1 MDRDRVEREMTRA
14 RACASGPTNR
24 QQASDAMCSQ
34 APLPAVSGS
43 LGGPKERFG
52 VLFLDDIHMAPVAE
66 SENVWSLLR
75 QLISERFVFPL
86 VPSAGLRRFPW
97 APIRHMAY
105 VVTKTLRP
113 FQPRALTM
121 GDSCVPAGSDAVNS
135 AVGAEEAW
143 SDLEV
148 GRAIR
153 SRSLTSFV
161 HLTMLP
167 PTRSETLAIL
177 SRGLR
182 THFSETCARPDILKL
197 MDSICS
203 ATVMVLEA
211 LGGVLRSSRPACA
224 YAQMDLRK
232 VVKIARAMCRVRGDQ
247 LRSKREA
254 IVLFLHETRQS
265 VCDTLMRP
273 DDRLTCQKHIARVC
287 AKVFSKEQDRKNK
300 RALMILEVNFLTDLQ
315 NCEYAYL
322 TPAQA
327 EKLPRQ
333 VDQKDDLTFD
343 ASLLKRSCEI
353 DSFRTISCGIGDG
366 ASAAAERAEDQSAT
380 TIRVSDGAMQDT
392 SLAKSARQGDQY
404 AMIKGSDG
412 LWLVELYHR
421 IPFAGTASMM
431 KLKSLREEEQLL
443 VLNLVRHLWN
453 PPSDYDDEHGVQVL
467 RDHAIPPISPTATG
481 QLRATAVESEA
492 AFEHIHPKDA
502 LVMVEKQRG
511 SSIEALKIAASSLKL
526 NFLCMDEM
534 IGESDRQKLA
544 SLPWDS
550 DGMKVVSRD
559 VLVAICSNIARHCG
573 VENSNL
579 VLVCPQQVALPDLI
593 VPLMHIMLTGHV
605 LDHLVAS
612 QKAQTMAE
620 IQKELE
626 HCEDNFEAKKPLM
639 DLPMRARMLLSRR
652 MAKNFQLVLI
662 LQSECFMHRD
672 WTRVYDSPSLAASG
686 CAVLSLQAA
695 TESLFKDCNFL
706 YAAHESWSI
715 TANVAIAPAS
725 RDSNASGKQSLR
737 DFASKAVVRS
747 FEACGLRQ
755 DSSEPRMMLV
765 MEDVVDWLISV
776 PHCVLKS
783 LSSHEAEVVSQQKD
797 RPKSTE
803 TKKPINRERNT
814 LSSPGMPQGNA
825 PPSDLPATNAA
836 SASSGGLPV
845 ASHEFAGMGLEH
857 FSQRFLEE
865 FARIFEWKGK

>member
-1 MDRDRVEREMTRA
+1 M
-14 RACASGPTNR
+14 
-24 QQASDAMCSQ
+24 
-34 APLPAVSGS
+34 
-43 LGGPKERFG
+43 
-52 VLFLDDIHMAPVAE
+52 LFLDDIHLAPVAE

-86 VPSAGLRRFPW
+86 APSAGLRRFPW

-121 GDSCVPAGSDAVNS
+121 GDISIPAGSDAVNS

-143 SDLEV
+143 SDSEV

-182 THFSETCARPDILKL
+182 AHFFETCARPDILKL

-203 ATVMVLEA
+203 ATLMVVEA
-211 LGGVLRSSRPACA
+211 LGGVLRSSRPQCA

-265 VCDTLMRP
+265 VCDALMRP
-273 DDRLTCQKHIARVC
+273 DDKLACHKHIARVC

-300 RALMILEVNFLTDLQ
+300 RAMMILEVNFLKDLQ

-327 EKLPRQ
+327 GKLPRQ
-333 VDQKDDLTFD
+333 ADQKDDLTIEACVLD
-343 ASLLKRSCEI
+343 QAAC
-353 DSFRTISCGIGDG
+353 
-366 ASAAAERAEDQSAT
+366 AAAEREEDQSAT
-380 TIRVSDGAMQDT
+380 AISVSDGAMQDI
-392 SLAKSARQGDQY
+392 SLAESARLGDQY

-412 LWLVELYHR
+412 AWLVELHHR
-421 IPFAGTASMM
+421 IPFAGTANMM
-431 KLKSLREEEQLL
+431 KLKSQSEEMQLL
-443 VLNLVRHLWN
+443 VLDLVRQLWS
-453 PPSDYDDEHGVQVL
+453 PSSDYDDEHGVQVL
-467 RDHAIPPISPTATG
+467 RDHATPPMSPTAAG
-481 QLRATAVESEA
+481 QPRATAVESDA

-502 LVMVEKQRG
+502 LIMVEKQRG
-511 SSIEALKIAASSLKL
+511 SCVEALKIAASSLKL
-526 NFLCMDEM
+526 KLLSMDEM

-559 VLVAICSNIARHCG
+559 VLFAICSNIARHCG

-593 VPLMHIMLTGHV
+593 VPLMHIMLNGHV

-626 HCEDNFEAKKPLM
+626 HCADDFEAKKPLM
-639 DLPMRARMLLSRR
+639 DLPMRARKLLSRR
-652 MAKNFQLVLI
+652 MAKNFQLVLT
-662 LQSECFMHRD
+662 LQSECFMHGD
-672 WTRVYDSPSLAASG
+672 WTRVYDSPSLAASA

-695 TESLFKDCNFL
+695 AESLFKDCNFL

-715 TANVAIAPAS
+715 TANTAIAPAS
-725 RDSNASGKQSLR
+725 RYSNASGKQSLR
-737 DFASKAVVRS
+737 DFASKTVVRS
-747 FEACGLRQ
+747 FEECGLWQ
-755 DSSEPRMMLV
+755 DSSEPRMTLV
-765 MEDVVDWLISV
+765 MEDLVDWLISF

-783 LSSHEAEVVSQQKD
+783 LSSHEAEVFPEQKD
-797 RPKSTE
+797 RPKSPE
-803 TKKPINRERNT
+803 RKKPTSRERSS
-814 LSSPGMPQGNA
+814 LSSPGTPQGNA
-825 PPSDLPATNAA
+825 SLSDLPATNAA
-836 SASSGGLPV
+836 SASSGGVPV
-845 ASHEFAGMGLEH
+845 SSHEFAGMGLEH

-865 FARIFEWKGK
+865 FARIFEWKGKCMG